1 MSDTVTSTEAVA
13 APEYPMERSGRCP
26 FAPPPEVMELAAAAP
41 LSRVRIWDGSR
52 PWLITGYEE
61 ARALFADSR
70 VSVDDRKPGF
80 PHWNEHMLATVDK
93 RPRSVFTAD
102 AEEHTFYRRM
112 LSKPFTF
119 KRVEALRPAIQK
131 ITDGAIDKILAGP
144 KPAELVTALALPV
157 PTEVICEMLGVPYED
172 HGFPGSTPTSGWPVM
187 PSRGQ
192 HEGRDEL
199 GQVPVQPRRDKD
211 GESSRG
217 CGVGYRG
224 RVTAGRSGVKEAAQL
239 ASGLLI
245 AGHETTA
252 NMIGIGVLAL
262 LENPEQLA
270 FLRDTDDPKA
280 VANAVEELLRYLS
293 IIQNGQRRVAT
304 EDIEIGGQTIKA
316 GEGIIIDLSPANW
329 DAAAFP
335 DPERLDL
342 RRPDADKNLA
352 FGYGRHQCVG
362 QQLARAELQI
372 VFATLLRR
380 IPTLALAAPLEV
392 IPFRTTNSPT
402 ASTNYPSRGE
412 TRFNPSPIGVSTMSA
427 PTLYPPGGLGAPKD
441 RHTHAD
447 DDNGLPAGTGSS
459 PPTTTSRCRKTS
471 STRSSPELKEK
482 APRIWYEDGAY
493 MVGRARARPS
503 CRSTSAGC
511 SCSTTTWPARL
522 PPTSRP
528 ASPNCTTTVS
538 TGNWPSPTPF
548 WRCSTTRI
556 WNCASGCSAST
567 TSISPRCRSAATV
580 TSTASG

>member
-41 LSRVRIWDGSR
+41 LSRVRIWDGST
-52 PWLITGYEE
+52 PWLITGYEA
-61 ARALFADSR
+61 ARSLFADSR

-131 ITDGAIDKILAGP
+131 ITDDAIDKILAGP
-144 KPAELVTALALPV
+144 KPADLVTALALPV

-172 HGFPGSTPTSGWPVM
+172 HGFF
-187 PSRGQ
+187 Q
-192 HEGRDEL
+192 EHAN
-199 GQVPVQPRRDKD
+199 
-211 GESSRG
+211 
-217 CGVGYRG
+217 VGLARYAKPEDSMKG
-224 RVTAGRSGVKEAAQL
+224 AMSLAKYLSNLVETKMENPAEDAVSDIAERVTAGEISVKEAAQL

-280 VANAVEELLRYLS
+280 VANAVEEMLRYLS

-304 EDIEIGGQTIKA
+304 EDIEIGGRTIKA

-342 RRPDADKNLA
+342 QRPDADKNLA

-380 IPTLALAAPLEV
+380 IPTLALAAPLEE
-392 IPFRTTNSPT
+392 IPFKNDKL
-402 ASTNYPSRGE
+402 AY
-412 TRFNPSPIGVSTMSA
+412 GV
-427 PTLYPPGGLGAPKD
+427 YE
-441 RHTHAD
+441 
-447 DDNGLPAGTGSS
+447 LP
-459 PPTTTSRCRKTS
+459 
-471 STRSSPELKEK
+471 
-482 APRIWYEDGAY
+482 
-493 MVGRARARPS
+493 V
-503 CRSTSAGC
+503 
-511 SCSTTTWPARL
+511 TW
-522 PPTSRP
+522 
-528 ASPNCTTTVS
+528 
-538 TGNWPSPTPF
+538 
-548 WRCSTTRI
+548 
-556 WNCASGCSAST
+556 
-567 TSISPRCRSAATV
+567 
-580 TSTASG
+580 